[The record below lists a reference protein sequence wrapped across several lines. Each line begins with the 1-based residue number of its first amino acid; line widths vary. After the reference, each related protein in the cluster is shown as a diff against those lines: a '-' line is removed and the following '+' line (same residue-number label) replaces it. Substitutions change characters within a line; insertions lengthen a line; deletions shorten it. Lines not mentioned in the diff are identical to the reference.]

1 MLKLLKVDKRSLV
14 LKLKVNN
21 KRLVLKLKVNNKRLV
36 HITLVGTRSNL
47 FPELPERRIPC

>member
-36 HITLVGTRSNL
+36 HITLGTRSNL